1 MNWETKSL
9 SNIITFQRGFDLPK
23 SKFEHGIYPVV
34 GSTGIIGYHNKPK
47 VTAPGVVTG
56 RSGSLGVFQYL
67 DVNFWPHNT
76 SLWVKDF
83 KGNHPKFIYYFL
95 HQFDFKKLNAGA
107 AVPTLNRNTLS
118 SINVTYTKSLQTQKH
133 IAEILSAYDDLIEN
147 NLKRIK
153 LLEQAAQ
160 NIYKEWFVNMR
171 FPGHENTPIN
181 SETGLPEGW
190 SEKSICEFDSFK
202 QYKVKIKPFEGNREY
217 LATANISGI
226 KIDERGEYFSYE
238 NKPSR
243 AQIQPPVDSVWFAR
257 MSKTDKVLFLTEN
270 SNNNFMISSGF
281 AGFKAEK
288 KEHLPFLFCLI
299 NDTLFSDLKDSYA
312 TGSTQISINNNSLKS
327 INLIEPQID
336 VIEKFGSKTY
346 DSLKLINHLFRTN
359 EQLKKA
365 RDILLPRLMNQ
376 TIKV

>member
-1 MNWETKSL
+1 
-9 SNIITFQRGFDLPK
+9 
-23 SKFEHGIYPVV
+23 
-34 GSTGIIGYHNKPK
+34 
-47 VTAPGVVTG
+47 
-56 RSGSLGVFQYL
+56 
-67 DVNFWPHNT
+67 
-76 SLWVKDF
+76 
-83 KGNHPKFIYYFL
+83 
-95 HQFDFKKLNAGA
+95 
-107 AVPTLNRNTLS
+107 
-118 SINVTYTKSLQTQKH
+118 
-133 IAEILSAYDDLIEN
+133 
-147 NLKRIK
+147 
-153 LLEQAAQ
+153 
-160 NIYKEWFVNMR
+160 MR

-202 QYKVKIKPFEGNREY
+202 QYKVKIKPFEGEREY

-299 NDTLFSDLKDSYA
+299 NDTLFSDLKDSYS